1 MLSADICGF
10 GWVSVDGLGAGL
22 SATNSCPFGEFR
34 RGELPPVQRKDVL
47 SRPDRSFGRMDQFS
61 RLGLAGIALA
71 LRDAGLETWQDKRN
85 IGVLAATVTG
95 CMYTDVDY
103 FKTVLEG
110 QGLFASPQLFAYT
123 LPNTFLGEAALRFG
137 LTGNCQVL
145 NSGINGDESHA
156 LAVVRTAMESIAWGE
171 NEKVIV
177 GYCDLGD
184 QGALH
189 APGALFMVLQ
199 PSTVAQADSVAALK
213 LAVDEQGRLRSNDR
227 TICSLQDLIKHLAC
241 TSSSA

>member
-1 MLSADICGF
+1 LS
-10 GWVSVDGLGAGL
+10 
-22 SATNSCPFGEFR
+22 
-34 RGELPPVQRKDVL
+34 
-47 SRPDRSFGRMDQFS
+47 
-61 RLGLAGIALA
+61 
-71 LRDAGLETWQDKRN
+71 LRDAGLEQWQNKRN
-85 IGVLAATVTG
+85 IGVLAATVSG

-103 FKTVLEG
+103 FKTVLDG
-110 QGLFASPQLFAYT
+110 QGVFASPQLFAYT

-145 NSGINGDESHA
+145 NSALNCNESHA

-199 PSTVAQADSVAALK
+199 PRAVTSTSTVSPLELAL
-213 LAVDEQGRLRSNDR
+213 DEQGILICNGT
-227 TICSLQDLIKHLAC
+227 TIFSLQDLIKHLAC
-241 TSSSA
+241 P